1 MVASKKI
8 RKTIINTAIILTLT
22 IKNSSNDGKGCIE
35 NNMKNTSEGAICAR
49 VKTT

>member
-1 MVASKKI
+1 MAASKKI
-8 RKTIINTAIILTLT
+8 RKTIINTAIILT

-35 NNMKNTSEGAICAR
+35 NNMKNTSEDVICAR